1 MEAFISSLAELTPTL
16 AGPYLSVLRI
26 VFPLLT
32 AVFLYRCL
40 KPMLTFQREPE
51 VWGWL
56 RMADGNALPVTHW
69 ENVIGRNR
77 RSDIVIDFPTISR
90 SHAVLTRYDDGSWTV
105 RDIGSKGGVLVNGM
119 PVSLYAIS
127 EGDVIS
133 LGGVELTLEPV
144 SAREASD
151 HSALRKK
158 VGYLQSP
165 GLTLLLLTL
174 MQLLVGLQM
183 VLSAEQ
189 EFLSGIVIGFGG
201 LMAMEWLLYIFFRL
215 IHRRGFE
222 VENLAFFLST
232 MGLAVVASAAP
243 GEMVKQLV
251 TIFLGL
257 AIYLTVGWSL
267 RNLERAQKFRYL
279 AAAAGIGLLA
289 LNLLLGKE
297 INGAKNWIVIGPLS
311 IQPSE
316 LVKICFVYTGASAL
330 DRIVTKRNLILFIA
344 YSAAICMCLALMN
357 DFGTAL
363 IFFAAFLVIAY
374 LRSGSLGTLALA
386 LAALGFAGVMALK
399 FAPHALRRFS
409 VWGHVWEDPFNAG
422 YSQTRAMMCMAAGG
436 LLGLGGGH
444 GWLRYVMAGDT
455 DLVFGTVSEE
465 WGLLVGMMMVIG
477 IAGLAIFVVRS
488 ASQGRSSFYTISA
501 CAAVSILA
509 VQTILNVLGTV
520 DILPLTGV
528 TFPFVSNGGSSMM
541 SSWGLLA
548 FIKAADTRQNASF
561 AIRLDKPQPEEEP
574 PMEFEE
580 EFAYE

>member
-1 MEAFISSLAELTPTL
+1 MQAFLEIWNKVAPVLS
-16 AGPYLSVLRI
+16 GPYLTLLRI
-26 VFPLLT
+26 AFPLLT
-32 AVFLYRCL
+32 VLFLYRCL
-40 KPMLTFQREPE
+40 KPMLTFRREPE

-56 RMADGNALPVTHW
+56 RLTDGNALPVTHW
-69 ENVIGRNR
+69 ENIIGRNK

-90 SHAVLTRYDDGSWTV
+90 SHAVLTRYDDGSWTI
-105 RDIGSKGGVLVNGM
+105 RDIGSKGGILVNNV
-119 PVSLYAIS
+119 PVSLYALN

-133 LGGVELTLEPV
+133 LGGVEMTLEPV
-144 SAREASD
+144 TEQEASY
-151 HSALRKK
+151 HSKLRKK
-158 VGYLQSP
+158 LGYLQSP
-165 GLTLLLLTL
+165 GVTLMLLTL
-174 MQLLVGLQM
+174 MQILVVAQMLLTTEE
-183 VLSAEQ
+183 AYFE
-189 EFLSGIVIGFGG
+189 GILMGFGG
-201 LMAMEWLLYIFFRL
+201 LVALEWVLYLFFRL

-232 MGLAVVASAAP
+232 MGLAVIASAAP
-243 GEMVKQLV
+243 GEMVKQL
-251 TIFLGL
+251 IAIALGIL
-257 AIYLTVGWSL
+257 IYLVVGWSL

-279 AAAAGIGLLA
+279 VAAVGIGLLIV
-289 LNLLLGKE
+289 NLLFGKE
-297 INGAKNWIVIGPLS
+297 IHGAKNWIVIGPMS

-330 DRIVTKRNLILFIA
+330 DRIVTKRNLFLFIV
-344 YSAAICMCLALMN
+344 YSAFICLCLALMN

-374 LRSGSLGTLALA
+374 LRSGSFATLTLAC
-386 LAALGFAGVMALK
+386 AAVAFAGLIAVR

-409 VWGHVWEDPFNAG
+409 IWGHVWEDPFNAG

-436 LLGLGGGH
+436 LLGLGGGN

-465 WGLLVGMMMVIG
+465 WGLLVGMMMVISL
-477 IAGLAIFVVRS
+477 AGLAIFVVRS
-488 ASQGRSSFYTISA
+488 ASQGRSSFYTIGA
-501 CAAVSILA
+501 CAAVSILV

-548 FIKAADTRQNASF
+548 FVKAADTRQNASF
-561 AIRLDKPQPEEEP
+561 AIRLDKSDKVDYEPEEWEEEP
-574 PMEFEE
+574 NE
-580 EFAYE
+580 